1 MYAMGEMNKSYI
13 TKVLQ
18 LDVHISFFSLYLVFM

>member
-1 MYAMGEMNKSYI
+1 LHNSIILVMYAMGEMNKSYI

-18 LDVHISFFSLYLVFM
+18 LDVHI